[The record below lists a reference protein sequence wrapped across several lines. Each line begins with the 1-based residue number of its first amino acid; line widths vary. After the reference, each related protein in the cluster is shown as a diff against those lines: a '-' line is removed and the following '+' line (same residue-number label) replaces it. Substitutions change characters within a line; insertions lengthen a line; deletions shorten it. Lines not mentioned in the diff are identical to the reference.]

1 MVVAQVWR
9 QVVVEGEEGGGG
21 GHGVVQHIVHGGDR
35 GRGAVVEHLQE

>member
-21 GHGVVQHIVHGGDR
+21 GHGVMQYIVHGGDR